1 MSNEAQ
7 EFFEKAKKGFEKMK
21 EQSPDMVNAFSG
33 MFGKIMKDGALSLK
47 EKELIALGIGVAMHC
62 EPCIRMHT
70 QKCLAAGATKEQILE
85 AAAVAV
91 VMAGG
96 PAYTHVPLI
105 IDTLETLA
113 T

>member
-1 MSNEAQ
+1 MPNETQ
-7 EFFEKAKKGFEKMK
+7 EFFEKAKKDFEKMK
-21 EQSPDMVNAFSG
+21 TQSPDMVNAFSG
-33 MFGKIMKDGALSLK
+33 MFGKIMKEGAISLK

-91 VMAGG
+91 VMGGG
-96 PAYTHVPLI
+96 PAYTHIPLV
-105 IDTLETLA
+105 IDTIETLA